1 MKQLVTKGIIL
12 RRTNYA
18 EADRIITVL
27 TNDQGKIRLVAK
39 GVRRIKSKLAGGIE
53 LMSINDL
60 TYLPGKGDLGTLIS
74 ARVLTNFGQ
83 IVTNVERTMYAYE
96 VLKLID
102 RVTEDSPEPMYFS
115 LLAAALQ
122 GIDSTAVDLDWIRL
136 WLSIQLLI
144 VGGHGPNLEVDA
156 NGEPLEP
163 TANFTFNFE
172 DMAFIPHDAGSFDA
186 RSIKLLRLVERA
198 QSPLLLSRV
207 SGGRELLD
215 PLVMLTRT
223 MLAEQGYRVA

>member
-122 GIDSTAVDLDWIRL
+122 GIDSAAVDLGWIRL

-186 RSIKLLRLVERA
+186 RSIKLLRLAERA